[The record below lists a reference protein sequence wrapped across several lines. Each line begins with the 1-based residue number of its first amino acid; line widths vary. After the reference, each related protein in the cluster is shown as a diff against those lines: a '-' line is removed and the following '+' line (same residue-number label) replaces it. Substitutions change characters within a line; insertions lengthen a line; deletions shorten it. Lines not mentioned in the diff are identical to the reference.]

1 MKIQNIVKLL
11 GVGVMALMM
20 AGCSNE
26 FDEWKSDREEPIS
39 VPGGTASAPAE
50 MSLDL
55 QNVIVKNAYYNYFDY
70 EAKEG
75 EKLDIQATLEMAILS
90 SERAECQQSGDT
102 YIAVYDA
109 GMTQLE
115 GFRTCSTGLK
125 VEFPVDGRYIFQIK
139 YPGNEGYFY
148 ADSTRQ

>member
-1 MKIQNIVKLL
+1 MKVLIISIITLI
-11 GVGVMALMM
+11 M

-26 FDEWKSDREEPIS
+26 FNEWKSDLDEPIS
-39 VPGGTASAPAE
+39 VPGGTASAPAT

-55 QNVIVKNAYYNYFDY
+55 QNVIVKNAYYNYFQH

-75 EKLDIQATLEMAILS
+75 EKLDIQAVLEMAILAS
-90 SERAECQQSGDT
+90 QRTECQQSGDT

-115 GFRTCSTGLK
+115 GFRTCSKYLTM
-125 VEFPVDGRYIFQIK
+125 EFPVDGKYIFQIK
-139 YPGNEGYFY
+139 YPGNEGYFN

>member
-1 MKIQNIVKLL
+1 MKIQSIVKLL
-11 GVGVMALMM
+11 SIGVMTLMM

-39 VPGGTASAPAE
+39 VPGGTANAPAT

-55 QNVIVKNAYYNYFDY
+55 QNVIVKNAYYNYFQY

-75 EKLDIQATLEMAILS
+75 EKLDIQAILEMAILS
-90 SERAECQQSGDT
+90 SQRAECQQSGDT

-125 VEFPVDGRYIFQIK
+125 VEFPVDGRYIFQMK
-139 YPGNEGYFY
+139 YPGNKGYFN
-148 ADSTRQ
+148 ADSSRQ

>member
-1 MKIQNIVKLL
+1 MRLL
-11 GVGVMALMM
+11 SVGVVALVMA
-20 AGCSNE
+20 ACSTE
-26 FDEWKSDREEPIS
+26 FDEWGDDSDVPTS
-39 VPGGTASAPAE
+39 VPGGTASAPAT

-55 QNVIVKNAYYNYFDY
+55 QNVIVKNSYYNYFDY

-75 EKLDIQATLEMAILS
+75 EKLDIQATLELAILS
-90 SERAECQQSGDT
+90 SQRAECQQSGDT

-115 GFRTCSTGLK
+115 GFRTCSVSLK

-148 ADSTRQ
+148 ADSSIQ

>member
-1 MKIQNIVKLL
+1 MRNKSIMKLL
-11 GVGVMALMM
+11 GIGMMALVM
-20 AGCSNE
+20 AGCSNAL
-26 FDEWKSDREEPIS
+26 DELGDDSDAPIS
-39 VPGGTASAPAE
+39 VPGGTASAPAT

-70 EAKEG
+70 EAREG

-90 SERAECQQSGDT
+90 SQRAECQQSGDT

-115 GFRTCSTGLK
+115 GFRTCSVSLK
-125 VEFPVDGRYIFQIK
+125 VEFPVDGKYIFQIK

-148 ADSTRQ
+148 ADSSRQ

>member
-1 MKIQNIVKLL
+1 MKLL
-11 GVGVMALMM
+11 SIGVMTLMM

-26 FDEWKSDREEPIS
+26 LNEWKNDLGEPIS
-39 VPGGTASAPAE
+39 VPGGTASSPAT

-55 QNVIVKNAYYNYFDY
+55 QNVIVKNAYYNYFQY

-75 EKLDIQATLEMAILS
+75 EKLDIEAVLEMSILAS
-90 SERAECQQSGDT
+90 QRTECQQSRDT

-115 GFRTCSTGLK
+115 GFRTCSVSLK

-148 ADSTRQ
+148 ADSSRQ

>member
-1 MKIQNIVKLL
+1 MKIKSMMKLL
-11 GVGVMALMM
+11 GIGMMALVM
-20 AGCSNE
+20 AGCSNTL
-26 FDEWKSDREEPIS
+26 DELGDDSDAPTS
-39 VPGGTASAPAE
+39 VPGGTANAPAT

-55 QNVIVKNAYYNYFDY
+55 QNVIVKNAYYNYFKY
-70 EAKEG
+70 TAEEG
-75 EKLDIQATLEMAILS
+75 EKLDIQAVLDMAILAS
-90 SERAECQQSGDT
+90 QRTECQQSGDT
-102 YIAVYDA
+102 YIVVYDA

-148 ADSTRQ
+148 ADSSGH

>member
-1 MKIQNIVKLL
+1 MKIKSIVKLFSI
-11 GVGVMALMM
+11 GVMTLIM

-26 FDEWKSDREEPIS
+26 FNEWKNDLDEPIS
-39 VPGGTASAPAE
+39 VPGGTASSPAT

-55 QNVIVKNAYYNYFDY
+55 QNVIVKNAYYNYFQY

-75 EKLDIQATLEMAILS
+75 EKLDIQATLEWAILAS
-90 SERAECQQSGDT
+90 QRAECQQSGDT
-102 YIAVYDA
+102 YIVVYDA

-115 GFRTCSTGLK
+115 GFRTCSVSLK
-125 VEFPVDGRYIFQIK
+125 MEFPVDGRYIFQIK

-148 ADSTRQ
+148 ADSSID